1 MTACQILPFVPPAAA
16 PRVQRPVAEE
26 LSPFEVW
33 DRFLLEDEPHPLSET
48 DSLDRWLDLN
58 A

>member
-1 MTACQILPFVPPAAA
+1 MTACQILSFVPPAPA
-16 PRVQRPVAEE
+16 PRVQTPAREE

-33 DRFLLEDEPHPLSET
+33 ERFLLEDEPQPLSET